1 MMRTNI
7 VLDDSLVDEAF
18 KYSTAKTKRE
28 LIHVALVEFINNH
41 RCKDLRELKGI
52 VKISDDYN
60 YKALR
65 TDLTPKE

>member
-1 MMRTNI
+1 MRTNI
-7 VLDDSLVDEAF
+7 VLDDSLIDEAF

-28 LIHVALVEFINNH
+28 LIQVALVEFINNH
-41 RCKDLRELKGI
+41 RRKDLRDLKGI

-65 TDLTPKE
+65 TDRTPRE